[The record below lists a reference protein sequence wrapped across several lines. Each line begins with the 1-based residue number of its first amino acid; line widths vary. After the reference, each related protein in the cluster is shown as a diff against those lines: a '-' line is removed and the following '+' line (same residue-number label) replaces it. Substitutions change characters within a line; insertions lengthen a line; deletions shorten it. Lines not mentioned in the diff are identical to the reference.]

1 MGTLL
6 EREFVVDEDLI
17 HLNHAGVAPWP
28 RRCADAV
35 QAFAET
41 MCQRSYAGSFPG
53 WLETEQ
59 RLRER
64 LARLIHAPSPDDI
77 ALLKNTS
84 EALSQVAQGLSW
96 QSGDR
101 VVVLA
106 EEFVSNLVAWEALAD
121 RGVELV
127 RVVPAAGETPE
138 DALER
143 ACSDGARLLSVSTV
157 QYGSGTR
164 IDVERLGAFCRL
176 HDILFCIDAVQSL
189 GALRFNALAAH
200 ADFVVA
206 GSHKWLMSPF
216 GVALFYCRASLRDT
230 LSPLAHGWH
239 TLRDPMRFSGTLA
252 EIEASAR
259 RFEAGTANWAGIL
272 GFEATL
278 SLFEEIGA
286 DDIERRVLDNAA
298 WLAEALAVR
307 PGVTIVTPQT
317 PGRFGGSVCVAVA
330 DVDHAAIAERLEQAG
345 VLCAAR
351 GPALRFSPHCYNTRS
366 QLEAALQSFDDACY
380 ALNTRLKRNP

>member
-1 MGTLL
+1 METLF

-28 RRCADAV
+28 RRCTDAV
-35 QAFAET
+35 HAFAET
-41 MCQRSYAGSFPG
+41 MCRRSYAGSFPG
-53 WLETEQ
+53 WLDTEQ

-64 LARLIHAPSPDDI
+64 LARMIHAPSPDDI

-84 EALSQVAQGLSW
+84 EALSQVARGLDW
-96 QSGDR
+96 RAGDR
-101 VVVLA
+101 IVVLA

-127 RVVPAAGETPE
+127 RVVPAADDSPE

-143 ACSDGARLLSVSTV
+143 ACSDGVRLLSVSTV

-164 IDVERLGAFCRL
+164 IDVERLGAFCRANGV
-176 HDILFCIDAVQSL
+176 LFCIDAVQSL
-189 GALRFNALAAH
+189 GALRFSALAAH

-230 LSPLAHGWH
+230 LLPLSHGWH

-252 EIEASAR
+252 EIESSAR

-286 DDIERRVLDNAA
+286 ADIERRVLDNAA
-298 WLAEALAVR
+298 WLADALAAR
-307 PGVTIVTPQT
+307 PGVTLVTPRT
-317 PGRFGGSVCVAVA
+317 TGRFGGSVCVAV
-330 DVDHAAIAERLEQAG
+330 DDIDHVAIAERLEQAG

-351 GPALRFSPHCYNTRS
+351 GPALRFSAHCYNTRG
-366 QLEAALQSFDDACY
+366 QLEAALQSFDGACY

>member
-1 MGTLL
+1 MDTLF
-6 EREFVVDEDLI
+6 EREFVVDGDLI

-41 MCQRSYAGSFPG
+41 MCRRSYAGSFPA
-53 WLETEQ
+53 WLEAEQ

-64 LARLIHAPSPDDI
+64 LARLVHAPSPDDI

-84 EALSQVAQGLSW
+84 EALSQVARGLTW
-96 QSGDR
+96 QRGDR
-101 VVVLA
+101 IVVLA

-121 RGVELV
+121 QGVELV
-127 RVVPAAGETPE
+127 RVVPADGESPE

-143 ACSDGARLLSVSTV
+143 TCGDGARLLSVSTV

-164 IDVERLGAFCRL
+164 IDVERLGAFCRA
-176 HDILFCIDAVQSL
+176 HGILYCVDAVQSL
-189 GALRFNALAAH
+189 GALRFSALAAH

-216 GVALFYCRASLRDT
+216 GVAMFYCRASLRET
-230 LSPLAHGWH
+230 LRPLSHGWH
-239 TLRDPMRFSGTLA
+239 TLRDPMRFAGTLA
-252 EIEASAR
+252 EMESSAQ

-286 DDIERRVLDNAA
+286 DEIERRVLDNAT
-298 WLAEALAVR
+298 WLADALATR
-307 PGVTIVTPQT
+307 PGVTVVTPWV
-317 PGRFGGSVCVAVA
+317 PGRFGGAVCIAVA
-330 DVDHAAIAERLEQAG
+330 DLEHAEIAEQLEQAG

-351 GPALRFSPHCYNTRS
+351 GPALRFSPHCYNTRA
-366 QLEAALQSFDDACY
+366 QLEAALQSFDNACY